1 MGFPGSF
8 VCVLSLQLLSVIPV
22 VPLPVTIGTSV
33 VGLLIKLIVPLVTV
47 ARLVTDELFIP
58 LAVDPD
64 VTSVA
69 NAGIVNNT
77 KKTKHKS
84 LLNILITFCKLI
96 EKPRKHQN
104 TLGMP
109 PLFLSAFNPTCILE
123 ACLFCPYRCSNSHFG
138 KSVIQVCGRVLPDCA
153 VGATGRSPL
162 RLHPGYDWFLMSR
175 WVTSVIKMNSSRLR
189 QAYLHAEADSHS
201 DRRGWVVA
209 IPRSNGCPAN
219 CQSVPWR

>member
-84 LLNILITFCKLI
+84 LLNILIT
-96 EKPRKHQN
+96 
-104 TLGMP
+104 
-109 PLFLSAFNPTCILE
+109 
-123 ACLFCPYRCSNSHFG
+123 
-138 KSVIQVCGRVLPDCA
+138 D
-153 VGATGRSPL
+153 
-162 RLHPGYDWFLMSR
+162 
-175 WVTSVIKMNSSRLR
+175 VTHRDIKN
-189 QAYLHAEADSHS
+189 
-201 DRRGWVVA
+201 
-209 IPRSNGCPAN
+209 
-219 CQSVPWR
+219 QS